1 VHFGTIMWAPGARGV
16 KLTSKRYWLGWLN
29 PRADG
34 EVGHGIRTNDAE
46 ELGDSK
52 STAAAVHTA
61 AAPLEAT
68 CANTVES

>member
-1 VHFGTIMWAPGARGV
+1 M
-16 KLTSKRYWLGWLN
+16 
-29 PRADG
+29 
-34 EVGHGIRTNDAE
+34 RTNDAE

-68 CANTVES
+68 CANTVESQPEARTSRPKMRSGRLHGCTDSKILKGGLTRV